1 MGAVAYYLNGGLP
14 ISVSI
19 TGFGSDKIVS
29 ARLITAIGDPLQVGQ
44 STYIDLLCAICGA
57 GQLFGLAT
65 RLVEKTYPSSDLG
78 KTSES
83 SGWAEYDEQTIL
95 FMRTGLAKV
104 DWVD

>member
-1 MGAVAYYLNGGLP
+1 MGAVEYYLNGGLS

-19 TGFGSDKIVS
+19 TGFGSHSSIS
-29 ARLITAIGDPLQVGQ
+29 ARLITAIGEPLQVGQ
-44 STYIDLLCAICGA
+44 STYIDLLYTIYSA

-65 RLVEKTYPSSDLG
+65 RLVEKTYPFSDLG

-83 SGWAEYDEQTIL
+83 SGWAEYDEQTIV